1 MKQISEPAR
10 LRIGFFTTPAGNHCI
25 LHLYN
30 MRISE
35 KKYIEARF
43 ARACALHS
51 LSEFSAAEKI
61 YLRLLEQ
68 MVDGGLVHYNIGL
81 LYYQTKRYNR
91 AINHYTLAEKYAPTD
106 PDLLFNL
113 ALCQKK
119 IGRLDD
125 AVKSFQRLI
134 HLAPR
139 DPDSL
144 YNLANC
150 YRELRKY
157 DQAEETYLCALAE
170 QPDHLS
176 ANRNLAYLYHLRG
189 DFENGLKYYNRVLD
203 FDPDDHQAAYMAAAI
218 KGGTVSTAPAPYV
231 RDIFNRYSESFD
243 KALLIDLKYSVPK
256 KLRRRFDTLGYPPR
270 LFSRGIDLG
279 CGTGLAG
286 EQFCPLCNHITG
298 VDLSEKMIEK
308 AAAKGIYD
316 ILIVSE
322 ITDFLATKENEY
334 DLVVAADVLTY
345 MGDLHTLFSV
355 LGRATTGRALFCCSA
370 ENSTSPDFSLC
381 TNGRFVHSRNYV
393 LQMANQ
399 YGWRSVD
406 LVSTDLR
413 REKSTPV
420 KGSLYYFEKRA

>member
-1 MKQISEPAR
+1 M
-10 LRIGFFTTPAGNHCI
+10 H
-25 LHLYN
+25 
-30 MRISE
+30 ISE
-35 KKYIEARF
+35 KKNIETRF
-43 ARACALHS
+43 SRACDLHS
-51 LSEFSAAEKI
+51 RSEFSAAEKI

-68 MVDGGLVHYNIGL
+68 MPDAGLVHYNIGL

-91 AINHYTLAEKYAPTD
+91 AINHYTLAKKSAPAD

-119 IGRLDD
+119 IGRVED
-125 AVKSFQRLI
+125 AAKSFQQLI
-134 HLAPR
+134 QLEPKE
-139 DPDSL
+139 PDSL

-157 DQAEETYLCALAE
+157 DQAEDAYLRALAE

-203 FDPDDHQAAYMAAAI
+203 IDPGDHQAAYMAAAI
-218 KGGTVSTAPAPYV
+218 RGGTVSTAPAPYV

-243 KALLIDLKYSVPK
+243 KALLIDLKYSVPD
-256 KLRRRFDTLGYPPR
+256 KLKRRFDMLDHPLR
-270 LFSRGIDLG
+270 FFSKGIDLG

-286 EQFCPLCNHITG
+286 EQFRPLCNHLTG

-308 AAAKGIYD
+308 AAAKRIYD
-316 ILIVSE
+316 ILSVSE
-322 ITDFLATKENEY
+322 ITAFLATKENEY

-345 MGDLHTLFSV
+345 VGDLHTLFSV
-355 LGRATTGRALFCCSA
+355 LDRATTDQALFCCSA
-370 ENSTSPDFSLC
+370 ENSCSSTFSLC
-381 TNGRFVHSRNYV
+381 TNGRFVHSNDYV
-393 LQMANQ
+393 LQTANR

-406 LVSTDLR
+406 LVPTDLR

-420 KGSLYYFEKRA
+420 KGTLYFFEKEPDASAEK